1 MKLFRNAKLNTKF
14 TLLII
19 LLVALPIGIMG
30 GIIFYNMEE
39 NVVKENV
46 NYTVYNVIR
55 SREDMETKLTSVNMV
70 TQYFLS
76 DASLREVLR
85 DAADHKQLSTQE
97 LREIYMEDIS
107 DLERLVN
114 NNPVLYGVRVYSS
127 SDDLQEMVP
136 ILYRHERSLH
146 QPWSNLETEEGWH
159 LNYEDRIFTSNK
171 SVKPTGRIASR
182 VTAIADHEKGT
193 IATIEAC
200 ISMRDLFPSLYE
212 NLENESACFLTKS
225 GTLISET
232 TMEEE
237 LKSQIEERFG
247 SLEKSEEVHT
257 FYQKGKTNL
266 ILSGIYI
273 DELEGYLIRVAD
285 ITGTVKNV
293 YNLRNIFV
301 VTMLVFIVL
310 LAFAVSFM
318 VKVLLS
324 HFYEIL
330 GSIRS
335 IQKGDMTVRIAHT
348 TGDEMGELGHQINKM
363 MDRIQNLMEENIR
376 RELLAKNSE
385 IRSLQNQIN
394 AHFIYNVLESI
405 KMMAEMEEQY
415 EISDAI
421 TSLGK
426 LLRYSMKWRSGNVLL
441 KEELEYIR
449 NYLALINLR
458 FDYEIYLSEN
468 IPEELMNQR
477 IPKMSLQPIVEN
489 AIYHGIEQIA
499 EDTTIYIKG
508 ILQDKT
514 CCLEISDMGR
524 GMSEEKLAELQEK
537 LQMKDSYGEDSEHGI
552 GLKNVQDR
560 IHMAFGDAYGL
571 SVSSKEGLYT
581 KVSLTLPLETAANSN
596 G

>member
-1 MKLFRNAKLNTKF
+1 
-14 TLLII
+14 
-19 LLVALPIGIMG
+19 
-30 GIIFYNMEE
+30 
-39 NVVKENV
+39 
-46 NYTVYNVIR
+46 
-55 SREDMETKLTSVNMV
+55 
-70 TQYFLS
+70 
-76 DASLREVLR
+76 
-85 DAADHKQLSTQE
+85 
-97 LREIYMEDIS
+97 
-107 DLERLVN
+107 
-114 NNPVLYGVRVYSS
+114 
-127 SDDLQEMVP
+127 
-136 ILYRHERSLH
+136 
-146 QPWSNLETEEGWH
+146 
-159 LNYEDRIFTSNK
+159 
-171 SVKPTGRIASR
+171 
-182 VTAIADHEKGT
+182 
-193 IATIEAC
+193 
-200 ISMRDLFPSLYE
+200 
-212 NLENESACFLTKS
+212 
-225 GTLISET
+225 
-232 TMEEE
+232 
-237 LKSQIEERFG
+237 
-247 SLEKSEEVHT
+247 
-257 FYQKGKTNL
+257 
-266 ILSGIYI
+266 
-273 DELEGYLIRVAD
+273 
-285 ITGTVKNV
+285 
-293 YNLRNIFV
+293 
-301 VTMLVFIVL
+301 
-310 LAFAVSFM
+310 
-318 VKVLLS
+318 
-324 HFYEIL
+324 
-330 GSIRS
+330 
-335 IQKGDMTVRIAHT
+335 
-348 TGDEMGELGHQINKM
+348 
-363 MDRIQNLMEENIR
+363 
-376 RELLAKNSE
+376 
-385 IRSLQNQIN
+385 
-394 AHFIYNVLESI
+394 
-405 KMMAEMEEQY
+405 MMAEMEEQY